1 MYEFWTELKIHPKKI
16 PKNFRKF
23 FEICFCFLLFLVKIP
38 KWRGNSRIWGLKQSR
53 NSGDHEFWNH
63 EMRGFPVYIIFKIFC
78 LQFSHISPKS
88 FDGCKEMPW
97 NPTNCENNDNCNHHF
112 DWTPFAK
119 ILVHSRRLTIPKFD
133 WHYWVGNYQVCQWGH
148 KLSNHSDKYV
158 EIINRCEV
166 TVAFKMFKS
175 TKWSS

>member
-1 MYEFWTELKIHPKKI
+1 MYISASIME
-16 PKNFRKF
+16 
-23 FEICFCFLLFLVKIP
+23 
-38 KWRGNSRIWGLKQSR
+38 
-53 NSGDHEFWNH
+53 
-63 EMRGFPVYIIFKIFC
+63 FPVWGDTKLVRINVGFNFWIKSQLDFAFLNLKLHNSSICKIFC
-78 LQFSHISPKS
+78 LQFSHVSPKS

-148 KLSNHSDKYV
+148 KLSNHSDKHV

-166 TVAFKMFKS
+166 TIAFKMLKFI
-175 TKWSS
+175 KWS